1 MSNVISFKGKTTNV
15 TFYEVVDP
23 QGIAVWGGGDV
34 TECIKY
40 WRNSPF
46 NSRIFVT
53 AWAEEGADAS
63 IVGEPIDITYLI
75 LATINNTLE
84 RITR

>member
-1 MSNVISFKGKTTNV
+1 MNNVISFKQRTNNI

-23 QGIAVWGGGDV
+23 QGIAIWGGGDT
-34 TECIKY
+34 TECVKY
-40 WRNSPF
+40 WRNSPL

-53 AWAEEGADAS
+53 DWTEDGEDATL
-63 IVGEPIDITYLI
+63 VGQPIDVTYLI

-84 RITR
+84 RITQ

>member
-1 MSNVISFKGKTTNV
+1 MSNVISFKQRTNNV

-23 QGIAVWGGGDV
+23 QGIAIWGGGDV

-40 WRNSPF
+40 WRNSPL

-53 AWAEEGADAS
+53 DWTEDGEDATL
-63 IVGEPIDITYLI
+63 IGQPIDVTYLI

>member
-1 MSNVISFKGKTTNV
+1 MNNVISFKQRTNNV

-23 QGIAVWGGGDV
+23 QGIAIWGGGDV
-34 TECIKY
+34 TECVKY
-40 WRNSPF
+40 WRNSPL

-53 AWAEEGADAS
+53 DWAEDGEDATL
-63 IVGEPIDITYLI
+63 VGQPIDVTYLI